1 MAITTVGA
9 HVSRALDFFDKKD
22 IYFAI
27 GKTSP
32 WEDDNNPPS
41 PNSDMTS
48 LDEIIGFKKLD
59 SIQLVIPDDSG
70 TISYRESNWK
80 SVSKEDAYTKKAK
93 WVYIEATIRYDE
105 LPLGFYR
112 QIGVYTGLVP
122 KEGVDSGKTALLPDE
137 VENPGILEVVDNRKP
152 SNRLED
158 QKEKLTMIIE
168 F

>member
-1 MAITTVGA
+1 MAITTIGA
-9 HVSRALDFFDKKD
+9 HVSRALDFLGKQD

-27 GKTSP
+27 SRTSP

-41 PNSDMTS
+41 PNSDTTS

-59 SIQLVIPDDSG
+59 SIQLVIPDTAG

-80 SVSKEDAYTKKAK
+80 PIPKEDAYTQKAK
-93 WVYIEATIRYDE
+93 WVYIETTIRYDE
-105 LPLGFYR
+105 LPPGFYR

-122 KEGVDSGKTALLPDE
+122 KDGVDPGKTALLPDE
-137 VENPGILEVVDNRKP
+137 VANAGVLEVVDNRKP